1 MPRSLELLVRAATN
15 PQVKACGPKGQQEWI
30 CSTVYR
36 ISHNPDAAEV
46 ADALARPIRIFF
58 IIVLAWIATR
68 LARRIINRIALHV
81 GEHTAETL
89 FRQEEEPLPITD
101 VQRLRRA
108 QRVATLAAVLCNIA
122 SVVIWTIA
130 VLVVFSDLGVDVAP
144 FIAGAGL
151 LTVVI
156 GFGAQTIVR
165 DYLSGLLIVLEDQFG
180 VGDVIDVGEVT
191 GTVQGINLRTTR
203 LRDTDGVIWY
213 VPNGEIKRVGNKSQQ
228 RRAAAASTPRP
239 APERT
244 DGG

>member
-1 MPRSLELLVRAATN
+1 MPRFLALVQRLATD

-36 ISHNPDAAEV
+36 ISHNKDAAEI
-46 ADALARPIRIFF
+46 ADALARPIAIAF
-58 IIVLAWIATR
+58 IIVLAWVATR
-68 LARRIINRIALHV
+68 LARRVINRVALHV
-81 GEHTAETL
+81 GDHTPESL
-89 FRQEEEPLPITD
+89 FRQEEEPLPLSE

-108 QRVATLAAVLCNIA
+108 QRVATIAAVLSNVTSI
-122 SVVIWTIA
+122 VIWTIA
-130 VLVVFSDLGVDVAP
+130 VLVVLSDLGVDLAP
-144 FIAGAGL
+144 FIAGAGV

-165 DYLSGLLIVLEDQFG
+165 DYLSGLLMVLEDQFG
-180 VGDVIDVGEVT
+180 VGDVIDVGDIT

-213 VPNGEIKRVGNKSQQ
+213 VPNGEIKRVGNKTQH
-228 RRAAAASTPRP
+228 RRVAAASPP
-239 APERT
+239 VSKPP